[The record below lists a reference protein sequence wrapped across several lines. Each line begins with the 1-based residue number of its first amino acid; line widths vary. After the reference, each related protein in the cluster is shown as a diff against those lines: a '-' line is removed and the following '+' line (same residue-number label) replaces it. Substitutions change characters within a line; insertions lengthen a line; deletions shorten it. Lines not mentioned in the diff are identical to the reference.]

1 VIENSLDAAIV
12 VDGSTTVGTAA
23 GGAYPLLLSPTDGT
37 LISSL
42 QVVKTYPWAAA
53 VDAHGNTLMTGTYWP
68 GAVVGGQ
75 SLPNPT
81 GFDQPLLVVAFNG
94 ASQIV
99 GVATLGATNSAQP
112 LAMAVDPTSGYVFV
126 PFTLPTGFTSSVGP
140 IAAGSAIAIFGPDP
154 CDDGAGPSG
163 PATGSALNH
172 GDLAADGGSPYV
184 PPNITPAACPANVS
198 GAVNGAA
205 CPVAMGCLY
214 GAGIPNTIPACCYC
228 APRACNG
235 AATIWA
241 CYDLEANN
249 KACPASAPAPGT
261 ACPSNSLQ
269 CDYCM
274 PEGLVVAVCT
284 AAGEWVTGDQQSI
297 CQ

>member
-1 VIENSLDAAIV
+1 MGNSLDSAVV
-12 VDGSTTVGTAA
+12 VDGTTTVGNSA
-23 GGAYPLLLSPTDGT
+23 GGSYPMLFSPTDGT
-37 LISSL
+37 LLSSL

-53 VDAHGNTLMTGTYWP
+53 VDAHGNTVMTGTYWP

-75 SLPNPT
+75 SLPAPSGLN
-81 GFDQPLLVVAFNG
+81 QPLLVVAFDG

-99 GVATLGATNSAQP
+99 GVATLGADNSAQP
-112 LAMAVDPTSGYVFV
+112 LALAIDPTSGNVLV
-126 PFTLPTGFTSSVGP
+126 PFTLGTGITSSVGP
-140 IAAGSAIAIFGPDP
+140 IAAGTSIAIFSPDP

-163 PATGSALNH
+163 PATGNASNH
-172 GDLAADGGSPYV
+172 GDLAADGGSPYT
-184 PPNITPAACPANVS
+184 PPNITPAACPAS
-198 GAVNGAA
+198 ATQAVNGAA
-205 CPVAMGCLY
+205 CPVAMACLY
-214 GAGIPNTIPACCYC
+214 GGGNTIPACCYC

-249 KACPASAPAPGT
+249 KACPASAPSPST
-261 ACPSNSLQ
+261 PCPSTSLQ
-269 CDYCM
+269 CDYCL

-284 AAGEWVTGDQQSI
+284 AAGQWVTGDQQSI